1 MHVIIYIYIYSTAGF
16 FFNVGQFL
24 LLLSTTIMGSGLN
37 LLTHD
42 YLAATAALPGTAK
55 NMVCG
60 GFSAT
65 LFSTFFIKSMHL
77 KRVPTDPRNQCLFIS
92 AFMIQS
98 IVLFIVVAITAVMCA
113 FSQSNQYGFLTW
125 LMQSDILLLSSLSL
139 SALVIVVLS
148 WLDEGVELTLYR
160 TAEDSRAFR
169 IHPFGFWWCL
179 KPDID
184 DEDLA
189 AAMADQQAALLQET
203 NNNFSSRRLSALS
216 PLLGSSVVALRDLD
230 YQSTSSTNLSSS
242 IFTSPASPSRLSR
255 SANDLM
261 SGNV

>member
-1 MHVIIYIYIYSTAGF
+1 
-16 FFNVGQFL
+16 
-24 LLLSTTIMGSGLN
+24 MGSGLN

-92 AFMIQS
+92 AFMVQS
-98 IVLFIVVAITAVMCA
+98 IVLFIVVAITAVMGA
-113 FSQSNQYGFLTW
+113 FSQNNQYGFLGW
-125 LMQSDILLLSSLSL
+125 LMQSDILLLFGLSL
-139 SALVIVVLS
+139 AALVIVVLS

-184 DEDLA
+184 DDDLV
-189 AAMADQQAALLQET
+189 AAMADQQAALQESS
-203 NNNFSSRRLSALS
+203 NNFSSRRLSALS

-230 YQSTSSTNLSSS
+230 YQSTSTSTSSTNLANAANTGMRGGGISSS
-242 IFTSPASPSRLSR
+242 IFTAPASPTRLSR
-255 SANDLM
+255 SADDLM

>member
-1 MHVIIYIYIYSTAGF
+1 
-16 FFNVGQFL
+16 
-24 LLLSTTIMGSGLN
+24 MGSGLN

-77 KRVPTDPRNQCLFIS
+77 KRVPTDARNQCLFIS
-92 AFMIQS
+92 AFMVQS
-98 IVLFIVVAITAVMCA
+98 IVLFIVVAISAVMCIEG
-113 FSQSNQYGFLTW
+113 GFLGW
-125 LMQSDILLLSSLSL
+125 LMQSDILLLFGLSL
-139 SALVIVVLS
+139 AALVIVVLS
-148 WLDEGVELTLYR
+148 WLDEGVELSLYR

-179 KPDID
+179 KPDMSED
-184 DEDLA
+184 DLA
-189 AAMADQQAALLQET
+189 AAMADQQAALEQEAT
-203 NNNFSSRRLSALS
+203 DNFSSRRLSALS

-230 YQSTSSTNLSSS
+230 YQSTSNTNINAAAIMRGGISSS
-242 IFTSPASPSRLSR
+242 IFTAPASPTRLSR
-255 SANDLM
+255 SVDDLQHGTW
-261 SGNV
+261 GNV